1 MNIIQN
7 KLNRLNDLQDKY
19 QYYTINMDNIYY
31 WAKERYNVQKPTS
44 KQLESICE
52 YEQNYSD
59 YAKIVDKT
67 WAKMKTLIDELPKVE
82 YTGACY
88 RLINKEGV

>member
-1 MNIIQN
+1 MINTIQDKLN
-7 KLNRLNDLQDKY
+7 KLNDLEDSY
-19 QYYTINMDNIYY
+19 QYYETNLDNIYY
-31 WAKERYNVQKPTS
+31 WACEQYNTDKPTS

-59 YAKIVDKT
+59 YSKLTGRIGCKIRE
-67 WAKMKTLIDELPKVE
+67 LLEELPKVE

-88 RLINKEGV
+88 RLEK